1 MRLAVAIAVALVA
14 AASGPARADDSPGDE
29 PAAKP
34 SDDTDL
40 TAPPTDDAEPADSQP
55 DTGYIGGPTR
65 TPEVDA
71 CETPTDV
78 PQAELRA
85 RASEHYQRG
94 NTLYVQGD
102 YDGAIEEFVAA
113 YCDAP
118 HYEMLKNIAQ
128 SFERELDYGKAVA
141 YLSRYILEMPK
152 DDPALAEQ
160 MEQIS
165 FRVQVLSNLPARV
178 RVATVPPGARVSLV
192 GETGVNARGTAGSKK
207 PMEVRKGTYELRVE
221 LDGYE
226 PISQKIKVEIGQP
239 YSYYFRLEP
248 KRGTMRIIADA
259 AGARIFVDKKL
270 AGIGTYT
277 ERVPIGVHQVTI
289 EANGREPTTRRVEVS
304 ADHTSTVTIKVPKPA
319 KSGRQQLLIAST
331 VAGALF
337 AGGAITTVLDD
348 PRFGALGGL
357 LGLGIGFGGGYYG
370 VPADITVGQSSYII
384 GSTFIGA
391 GEGLAIS
398 YFLACD
404 PEVTGDA
411 RCNQIVGGA
420 TVAAGVGGLLWG
432 AITADKFDLD
442 AGDAALINSGAQWGT
457 VGGLLFVGAF
467 DNDRR
472 LYAPL
477 GFAGLNLGLVAGS
490 LLARRLDVSR
500 GHVALIDLSGL
511 AGMIAGVALVD
522 VIQPGQRSDRLP
534 HFALLGMTA
543 GLITGGYLTR
553 NMDEPAAPVRSVAPA
568 VSGARDVSGRVT
580 PVFGMSARF

>member
-1 MRLAVAIAVALVA
+1 LRRAIAIAVALVA
-14 AASGPARADDSPGDE
+14 AVPVAARADDDPDE
-29 PAAKP
+29 KQAAD
-34 SDDTDL
+34 SDL
-40 TAPPTDDAEPADSQP
+40 TAPPTDDEPPADGHP

-71 CETPTDV
+71 CRTPTDV
-78 PQAELRA
+78 APAELRA

-152 DDPALAEQ
+152 DDPALAGQ

-207 PMEVRKGTYELRVE
+207 PMEVRKGSYELRVE

-226 PISQKIKVEIGQP
+226 PISQKIEVEIGQP

-248 KRGTMRIIADA
+248 KRGTMRVIADTSS
-259 AGARIFVDKKL
+259 ARIFVDNKL
-270 AGIGTYT
+270 VGIGTYT
-277 ERVPIGVHQVTI
+277 ERVPIGVHSVTVEADGRRRTARRI
-289 EANGREPTTRRVEVS
+289 EVA
-304 ADHTSTVTIKVPKPA
+304 ADRTSTVTIKLPRPP
-319 KSGRQQLLIAST
+319 KSGRQQLLVAST
-331 VAGALF
+331 ISGSLF
-337 AGGAITTVLDD
+337 AGGATATVFDD
-348 PRFGALGGL
+348 PRLGLLGGL

-370 VPADITVGQSSYII
+370 VPSDITVGQSSYII

-391 GEGLAIS
+391 GEGLALS
-398 YFLACD
+398 YFFACD

-420 TVAAGVGGLLWG
+420 TVAAGVVGLLFG

-442 AGDAALINSGAQWGT
+442 AGDAALVNSGAQWGT

-543 GLITGGYLTR
+543 GLITGGFLTR
-553 NMDEPAAPVRSVAPA
+553 NMDEAAAPVRAVAPS
-568 VSGARDVSGRVT
+568 VSGARDASGRMT
-580 PVFGMSARF
+580 PVFGMGGRF

>member
-1 MRLAVAIAVALVA
+1 MRGAVAIAVALVTA
-14 AASGPARADDSPGDE
+14 ATAPAWADDGPGD
-29 PAAKP
+29 KP
-34 SDDTDL
+34 VDDPDL
-40 TAPPTDDAEPADSQP
+40 TAPPTDDEPVPAGRP

-65 TPEVDA
+65 TPEVNA
-71 CETPTDV
+71 CRAPTDV
-78 PQAELRA
+78 APAELRA

-178 RVATVPPGARVSLV
+178 RVATVPPGARITLV
-192 GETGVNARGTAGSKK
+192 GETGVNARGVAGDRK
-207 PMEVRKGTYELRVE
+207 PLEVRKGSYELRVE
-221 LDGYE
+221 LEGYE
-226 PISQKIKVEIGQP
+226 PISEKIEVEIGQP

-248 KRGTMRIIADA
+248 KRGTMRVIADPS
-259 AGARIFVDKKL
+259 GARIFVDKKL
-270 AGIGTYT
+270 VGIGTYT
-277 ERVPIGVHQVTI
+277 ERVPIGVHSVTVEADGRKPGGRRI
-289 EANGREPTTRRVEVS
+289 EVT
-304 ADHTSTVTIKVPKPA
+304 ADRTSTVTIRLPHPA
-319 KSGRQQLLIAST
+319 RSGRRQLLVAST
-331 VAGALF
+331 LSGSLF
-337 AGGAITTVLDD
+337 AGGAMTTVFDD
-348 PRFGALGGL
+348 PRLGALGGL

-370 VPADITVGQSSYII
+370 VPSDIPVGQSSYII

-391 GEGLAIS
+391 GEGLALS

-404 PEVTGDA
+404 PQVTGDA

-420 TVAAGVGGLLWG
+420 TVAAGVAGLLWG
-432 AITADKFDLD
+432 AITADNFDLD
-442 AGDAALINSGAQWGT
+442 AGDAALVNSGAQWGT

-543 GLITGGYLTR
+543 GLITGGFLTR
-553 NMDEPAAPVRSVAPA
+553 NMDEPAAPVRAVAPA
-568 VSGARDVSGRVT
+568 VSGARDASGRLT